1 MRKIGERERMMIL
14 CDKETCGRR
23 RVLKVETLQRL
34 IDTRQKGRMDTNAP
48 AASYPMRFVLYDT
61 RLKLQ
66 IERKKERKKER
77 GVQDETEHWRRRRS
91 LSQLDPDAHDT

>member
-77 GVQDETEHWRRRRS
+77 KGRTGRNRTLAEEKKSQPARS
-91 LSQLDPDAHDT
+91 